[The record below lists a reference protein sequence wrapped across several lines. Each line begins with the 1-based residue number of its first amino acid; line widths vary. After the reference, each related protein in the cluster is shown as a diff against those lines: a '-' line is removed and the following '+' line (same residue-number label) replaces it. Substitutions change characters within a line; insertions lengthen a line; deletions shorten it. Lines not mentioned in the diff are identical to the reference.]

1 MVVNPTN
8 VYKPSCHPLL
18 FKQTQHS
25 QTVDRM
31 FTGRSLQA
39 YVVGPSGVTLPI
51 GRCKCHKNC
60 MTTSFIKDI
69 TIDIHR
75 PQIPKCS
82 LECSS
87 NAHHQMYPKYPGK
100 KRSWF
105 SSSIRPHLE
114 NNIGLFIPKERHTS
128 LLRWPYQKDSW
139 QGLELSREN
148 LWTNLLKWYIT
159 SNHYIIYINHHISYA
174 FGIISLQWPISNYIW
189 HVLYHCIL
197 YVWYSVYFI
206 YIFSYSIAIITY
218 DLLHIWTINII
229 ITYAILNIK
238 N

>member
-100 KRSWF
+100 NDHGF
-105 SSSIRPHLE
+105 LP
-114 NNIGLFIPKERHTS
+114 
-128 LLRWPYQKDSW
+128 
-139 QGLELSREN
+139 
-148 LWTNLLKWYIT
+148 
-159 SNHYIIYINHHISYA
+159 A
-174 FGIISLQWPISNYIW
+174 FGLTWKTTLDSSYPRN
-189 HVLYHCIL
+189 VIL
-197 YVWYSVYFI
+197 LCSAGLIKRIVDKVWNSRGKIFGQI
-206 YIFSYSIAIITY
+206 Y
-218 DLLHIWTINII
+218 
-229 ITYAILNIK
+229 
-238 N
+238 